1 MFAAAV
7 GSAEATEAWYWKKWI
22 KLVADVRV
30 ALSFTMNLVGYGLS
44 FVPRCHVSRESI
56 RYVVSFFQGT
66 AQQVLPSLTR
76 QAGHCSF
83 ENRNA

>member
-44 FVPRCHVSRESI
+44 FVPRCHVSRGSI

-66 AQQVLPSLTR
+66 AQHWTLLIRKEKRVMRKLM
-76 QAGHCSF
+76 
-83 ENRNA
+83 

>member
-7 GSAEATEAWYWKKWI
+7 GSAEATEAWYRKQWI

-44 FVPRCHVSRESI
+44 FVPRCHVSRGSI
-56 RYVVSFFQGT
+56 RYVVSFFK
-66 AQQVLPSLTR
+66 AQHNKLCQVSPVKLDIAHSK
-76 QAGHCSF
+76 
-83 ENRNA
+83 